1 GAGKSTLLGILA
13 GLREGYSG
21 ECRYSGLEVR
31 SWKRREMAR
40 RVAFVPQSVWI
51 DFPFTA
57 EQVVLMGRAPHAD
70 RMFQGEADRR
80 IAIEA
85 MKMTDT
91 LPFRARDFRSLSGG
105 ERQRVILAAALAQ
118 SPEALLLD
126 EPTTY
131 LDLRHQVALY
141 RILMTLSR
149 RGTLVAAVTHDL
161 NL

>member
-1 GAGKSTLLGILA
+1 
-13 GLREGYSG
+13 
-21 ECRYSGLEVR
+21 
-31 SWKRREMAR
+31 
-40 RVAFVPQSVWI
+40 
-51 DFPFTA
+51 
-57 EQVVLMGRAPHAD
+57 LMGRAPHAD
-70 RMFQGEADRR
+70 RMFEGAADRR

-149 RGTLVAAVTHDL
+149 RGPLVAAVTHDL
-161 NL
+161 NLAAAYASRVIMLDRGEVVTDSEPADALRPERLQAVFHVRAELLSGPHGR